1 MLANGSIGTTPL
13 SAGDVTTGSPG
24 FLLEWLVENDGTTP
38 WSGVYSLDVASGWN
52 YECDSPGELAGGS
65 SGYLTCT
72 VVMPTD
78 VTPGSQPAIGAIVTA
93 GDLSLL
99 EIISIRVASV
109 ESASISWSEKSPT
122 ILVAGQSNQVEVE
135 IQNTGNAPF
144 EHRVRILAPEDWDVE
159 LIDSPII
166 SLNQQAY
173 ESLKGK
179 NQKLEKISNRLAKY
193 LSPQIYKNIFETE
206 SEQTNDYKRKKLTV
220 FFSDIKGFTDL
231 SDSLDPDLLA
241 ELVNEYLSAMTEI
254 ALKHGGTIDKF
265 IGDAILIFFGDPESD
280 GLKKDASKCLSMAI
294 AMQKKVAEL
303 DKNWREVRGIT
314 EGLKVRIGIST
325 GYCTVGNFGSV
336 QRVDYTVLGSTV
348 NLASRLESICQP
360 KKILVAPETKSLLE
374 KEFKFEAQEAFE
386 LKGFNKP
393 VIPFQYVDL
402 KKTTS
407 SEILEGDVVDII
419 LKQPDD
425 IESILYELKSL
436 QKDYEEKLFQTVSH
450 KKNKK

>member
-1 MLANGSIGTTPL
+1 MDIAKVLDTEFLNHISFFNFSNAITAAFYADQNLNLINFNKNFENLFKTDIELKSQNLLTLLAHLGVEQKIISDFKTTL
-13 SAGDVTTGSPG
+13 GK
-24 FLLEWLVENDGTTP
+24 DGKVLIP
-38 WSGVYSLDVASGWN
+38 QIEIKLNHGVRYF
-52 YECDSPGELAGGS
+52 
-65 SGYLTCT
+65 
-72 VVMPTD
+72 
-78 VTPGSQPAIGAIVTA
+78 
-93 GDLSLL
+93 SLL
-99 EIISIRVASV
+99 STKTQSSITDRLNGIQGQFVDRTA
-109 ESASISWSEKSPT
+109 ET
-122 ILVAGQSNQVEVE
+122 ILKQENE
-135 IQNTGNAPF
+135 
-144 EHRVRILAPEDWDVE
+144 E
-159 LIDSPII
+159 LT

-173 ESLKGK
+173 DNLKEK
-179 NQKLEKISNRLAKY
+179 NTKLEKISNRLAKY

-206 SEQTNDYKRKKLTV
+206 SEHSNDYKRKKLTV

-241 ELVNEYLSAMTEI
+241 ELVNDYLSAMTDI

-280 GLKKDASKCLSMAI
+280 GLKKDAAKCLSMAI
-294 AMQKKVAEL
+294 AMQNKVTEI
-303 DKNWREVRGIT
+303 DKNWRENRGIT
-314 EGLKVRIGIST
+314 EGLKVRMGIST

-360 KKILVAPETKSLLE
+360 KKILVAPETKTLLE
-374 KEFKFEAQEAFE
+374 KDFKFEAQKAIE
-386 LKGFNKP
+386 LKGFNGP
-393 VIPFQYVDL
+393 VVPFQYVDL

-407 SEILEGDVVDII
+407 SKVLKGDVVDII

-436 QKDYEEKLFQTVSH
+436 QKDYEEKLFQTDSR